1 MKSKT
6 LPNCDT
12 LQLEASA

>member
-1 MKSKT
+1 M

-12 LQLEASA
+12 LQLEACN